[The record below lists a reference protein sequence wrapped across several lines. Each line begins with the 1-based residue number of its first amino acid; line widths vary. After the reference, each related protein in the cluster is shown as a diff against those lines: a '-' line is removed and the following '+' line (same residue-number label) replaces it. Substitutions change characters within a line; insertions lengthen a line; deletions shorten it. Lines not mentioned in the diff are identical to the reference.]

1 MMIKNKLKTYTTNL
15 MNKLNDTKIEDL
27 GYNLHLF
34 NKKHIAPYLIT
45 GTLAGIGFAGM
56 FLGNMV
62 HVNTPNEIRIKEI
75 NYEINS
81 HNIESMLND
90 STMMYVADLVH
101 EKKELS
107 NSDEFKKQREEADKL
122 DAKIKTYS
130 SLGGAGLTIPFTM
143 YVTGLA
149 LGRRKEK
156 RLEKKKK
163 QF

>member
-1 MMIKNKLKTYTTNL
+1 
-15 MNKLNDTKIEDL
+15 
-27 GYNLHLF
+27 
-34 NKKHIAPYLIT
+34 
-45 GTLAGIGFAGM
+45 
-56 FLGNMV
+56 
-62 HVNTPNEIRIKEI
+62 
-75 NYEINS
+75 
-81 HNIESMLND
+81 
-90 STMMYVADLVH
+90 H